1 MENQIREEIKLKK
14 EHRGGVNSTSFT
26 GRPEGKEVR
35 KQLQLDDC
43 DNNDKSYI
51 ITIPSD
57 TTSFNPSFFLGL
69 FYDSMKKL
77 TWEGFNK
84 KYVFDISALENK
96 LEAVIKNNL
105 DECYRK
111 AKIDLQGLNPLV

>member
-1 MENQIREEIKLKK
+1 MANQSRVKIQLLN

-35 KQLQLDDC
+35 KQLKLDEF
-43 DNNDKSYI
+43 DNSDKLYVV
-51 ITIPSD
+51 TIPSD

-69 FYDSMKKL
+69 FYDSMKNL
-77 TWEGFNK
+77 TWEVFNN
-84 KYVFDISALENK
+84 KYVFDISDMEDNLK
-96 LEAVIKNNL
+96 AVIKENL

-111 AKIDLQGLNPLV
+111 AKIDLQGLNPLA

>member
-1 MENQIREEIKLKK
+1 MENRNREEIKLLK

-35 KQLQLDDC
+35 KQLKLDEC
-43 DNNDKSYI
+43 DNDDKLYMV
-51 ITIPSD
+51 TIPED

-77 TWEGFNK
+77 TWEGFNE
-84 KYVFDISALENK
+84 KYVIDISALEDK
-96 LEAVIKNNL
+96 LEAVIKDNL
-105 DECYRK
+105 EECYRK

>member
-1 MENQIREEIKLKK
+1 MENRIKIQLLN

-26 GRPEGKEVR
+26 GRQEGKDVR
-35 KQLQLDDC
+35 KQLKLDQLDED
-43 DNNDKSYI
+43 DKLYVV
-51 ITIPSD
+51 TMPSD

-77 TWEGFNK
+77 SWERFNE
-84 KYVFDISALENK
+84 KYIFDISDMEDS
-96 LEAVIKNNL
+96 LEAVIKENL
-105 DECYRK
+105 EECYRK

>member
-1 MENQIREEIKLKK
+1 MDNQTRVEIKLLK

-35 KQLQLDDC
+35 RQLKLDECDGSNQL
-43 DNNDKSYI
+43 YV

-77 TWEGFNK
+77 TWDGFNK
-84 KYVFDISALENK
+84 KYIFDISALEDK
-96 LEAVIKNNL
+96 LESVIKGNL